1 MNPLTARFL
10 AYNAKPKAP
19 DPIGP
24 RARVEKPLYE
34 HSGYLSNTK
43 TEDQRMGRLVDAMIA
58 GKRLSS
64 LDFFWQ
70 KKRRQK
76 SYVLTK
82 KYREKTIA
90 RNESREAFYKVSHAI
105 IGGR

>member
-10 AYNAKPKAP
+10 AYRANPKAP

-24 RARVEKPLYE
+24 VLVEKPLYE
-34 HSGYLSNTK
+34 HSGYLSNAE

-58 GKRLSS
+58 GKRLSPI
-64 LDFFWQ
+64 DFYWQ

-90 RNESREAFYKVSHAI
+90 RNESREAFYKVSPAI